1 MVKGSIPKN
10 RITLFFAGYVLLSV
24 ISLSWATNP
33 IKGLNEVTKI
43 ALMLFFFCIACEI
56 LERDKDFFIKSMSLL
71 GLALGAYGLFEIIT
85 TGYADTCLGT
95 MGIRNVWCSAQLL
108 LLPFCVY
115 SIRKWTLIGVYSSCL
130 IVYNLFALSNRTS
143 LLALI
148 VMALIFTLYYK
159 KAWRYYIIAG
169 LIFVLVTCCL
179 SLPFL
184 CTESMQARFAVW
196 KGTANLIR
204 ENPFFGLGLNNWG
217 LEIPRF
223 ASLLI
228 EPDAFMG
235 FVYQRVHNDFLWV
248 ISEVGIF
255 GFICYAG
262 IFVFGLYYAVRTR
275 NILALIGL
283 SGYLVIAN
291 LSFPKERA
299 FHSMILIAYLALSVR
314 GCRKI
319 KTPTFAKPVALIVLC
334 LTVAVFSLCHI
345 SERHIRKMAIA
356 RDMKNWP
363 EVLAESRK
371 ISFIRTMDG
380 LTIPVKWYTAEA
392 HYHLGNSEQ
401 AVADTF
407 MAFRHSPNNL
417 YVLDRMGQMF
427 EGLGDKVAAEAFYT
441 RALNSQP
448 NFEFSRKKL
457 NKLKGI

>member
-1 MVKGSIPKN
+1 
-10 RITLFFAGYVLLSV
+10 
-24 ISLSWATNP
+24 
-33 IKGLNEVTKI
+33 
-43 ALMLFFFCIACEI
+43 
-56 LERDKDFFIKSMSLL
+56 
-71 GLALGAYGLFEIIT
+71 
-85 TGYADTCLGT
+85 
-95 MGIRNVWCSAQLL
+95 
-108 LLPFCVY
+108 
-115 SIRKWTLIGVYSSCL
+115 
-130 IVYNLFALSNRTS
+130 
-143 LLALI
+143 
-148 VMALIFTLYYK
+148 
-159 KAWRYYIIAG
+159 
-169 LIFVLVTCCL
+169 
-179 SLPFL
+179 
-184 CTESMQARFAVW
+184 MQARFAVW